1 MQFSLLSRIK
11 EYYTDLKCEKH
22 HELFRPGNVLWVLA
36 LIPIMVVCCLPGVII
51 YCFIRDGGFN
61 NNTFPF
67 FGFLSFLILAVLSCV
82 FIYTCIL
89 ASYILI
95 KDGKIKY
102 VCYFIKAQVINIDEI
117 KECTEVW
124 LHGVARSIE
133 IKDISG
139 KTIVFNYSFCSLK
152 DLKTIMTLIGYPNFI
167 RVPDNNTN
175 KSIKKRKQ
183 TWKITKTEKE
193 YIKRILCII
202 ISCIVVLLA
211 YVVLFYFLRRYFFV
225 PNIIDRASTLIVFL
239 GGIQLSKIVARLFE
253 KLSVTKILL
262 ILFGLIVLLVIVI
275 ELLSVLNGTSL

>member
-22 HELFRPGNVLWVLA
+22 HELFRPGNVLWVLFGFVCS
-36 LIPIMVVCCLPGVII
+36 IMSMFPIGILYAGIKQNAAVKDVWVGFIAFFFMSAIMGVI
-51 YCFIRDGGFN
+51 
-61 NNTFPF
+61 
-67 FGFLSFLILAVLSCV
+67 S
-82 FIYTCIL
+82 YTCIL

-133 IKDISG
+133 IKDINW
-139 KTIVFNYSFCSLK
+139 KTIVFNYSFCSFK
-152 DLKTIMTLIGYPNFI
+152 DLKTLMALIGYPDFI
-167 RVPDNNTN
+167 RVFDNNTN
-175 KSIKKRKQ
+175 KPIKKRKK

-211 YVVLFYFLRRYFFV
+211 CVVLFYFLRRYFFV
-225 PNIIDRASTLIVFL
+225 PNILDRASTLIVFL
-239 GGIQLSKIVARLFE
+239 GGIQLSKFIARLFE

-262 ILFGLIVLLVIVI
+262 ILFGLNVLLVIVI
-275 ELLSVLNGTSL
+275 ELLSVLNGTGP